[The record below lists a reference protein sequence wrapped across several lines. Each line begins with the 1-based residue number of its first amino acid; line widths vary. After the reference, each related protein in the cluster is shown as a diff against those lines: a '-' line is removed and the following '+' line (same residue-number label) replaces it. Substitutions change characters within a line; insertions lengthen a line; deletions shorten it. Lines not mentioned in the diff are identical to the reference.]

1 VTVFCMARKMRVEYE
16 GAIYHVL
23 SRGNRKEAF
32 FRDDDDRG
40 TFLRTLGHNGN
51 GVIS

>member
-1 VTVFCMARKMRVEYE
+1 MARKMRVEYE

-23 SRGNRKEAF
+23 SRGNRQEAF
-32 FRDDDDRG
+32 FCDDDDRE

-51 GVIS
+51 GVRKGSVR